1 MSREYMSV
9 FTRNTDN
16 SIQLRQL
23 TQIDGGFLML
33 FKIICWE
40 PVFLLYEFQIPQID
54 NKFKIKQ
61 IILFS

>member
-1 MSREYMSV
+1 MSV

-33 FKIICWE
+33 FKNICWE